1 MAKKTQTRRDSMLDW
16 WQTVLNETKGLVDD
30 GIDRFRSKD
39 EDEGDDELRRDIA
52 ELKKALADLN
62 TKVDRL
68 VASSAA
74 K

>member
-1 MAKKTQTRRDSMLDW
+1 MAKKTQSRRDSMLDW

-39 EDEGDDELRRDIA
+39 EEDDNELRHDIG
-52 ELKKALADLN
+52 ELKQAVADLN
-62 TKVDRL
+62 AKLDRFI
-68 VASSAA
+68 ADKSM

>member
-1 MAKKTQTRRDSMLDW
+1 MAKKTQNRRDSMLDW

-39 EDEGDDELRRDIA
+39 DEDDNELRRDIA
-52 ELKKALADLN
+52 ELKQALADLN

>member
-1 MAKKTQTRRDSMLDW
+1 MAKKTQNRRDSMLDW

-39 EDEGDDELRRDIA
+39 EDDDNELRRDIG
-52 ELKKALADLN
+52 ELKRALADLN